1 MPKQFKRTQI
11 GKLQVIPK
19 LKKQNADC
27 EIIDDQQ
34 KTTILYMII
43 ECLQSL
49 FSDKIE
55 LFHVYKLENYGFK
68 ELNKTDFGS
77 NLYILVVGNRTADV
91 HRIKIVLCYSDVFHR
106 KFLFTLDFLR
116 STSLQGFYNR

>member
-1 MPKQFKRTQI
+1 
-11 GKLQVIPK
+11 
-19 LKKQNADC
+19 
-27 EIIDDQQ
+27 
-34 KTTILYMII
+34 MII

-91 HRIKIVLCYSDVFHR
+91 LRIKIILCYSDIFHR